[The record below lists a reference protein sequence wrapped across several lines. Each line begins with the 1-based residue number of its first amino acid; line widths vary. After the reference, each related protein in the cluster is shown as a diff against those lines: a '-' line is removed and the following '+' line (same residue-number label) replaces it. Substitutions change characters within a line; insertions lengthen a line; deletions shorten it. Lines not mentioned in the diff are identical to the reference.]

1 MNDEVTML
9 KEFLIEG
16 FNKLDEGIV
25 KLSHKVDHMEAK
37 LDEQTDRVTR
47 LEVKMDQVE
56 KDLDS
61 LHKEDRSIRAEAD
74 KTKDKLTKVVTWIGA
89 VSMSAMMLWAVAK
102 TFMQVI
108 K

>member
-37 LDEQTDRVTR
+37 LDKQTERVTR

-56 KDLDS
+56 KDLDN
-61 LHKEDRSIRAEAD
+61 LHKEDRSIRTEAD
-74 KTKDKLTKVVTWIGA
+74 KTKDKLTKIMTWIGA
-89 VSMSAMMLWAVAK
+89 VSMAGMMLWAVAK
-102 TFMQVI
+102 TFIGVM